1 MITHIG
7 SAVRPDSAISH
18 LSPAELPPLIPRPPR
33 WVDLL
38 LGDTRRVSVY
48 GTVQVAVSG
57 GLAQFSHCITDAA
70 DLSVEQL
77 RARVT
82 EAYVALGEAMST
94 FRRHPVRFWNFL
106 PAPGELMGP
115 GLDRYMV
122 FNAGRYDAYARSY
135 GTARAFS
142 DSLATASAV
151 GVGSNDLAIFCLALD
166 MPGTP
171 IENPRQTPSWHYSTR
186 YGPKPPCF
194 ARATIVTLEH
204 ERRVLIGGTASIV
217 GEDSRH
223 VGDPEEQVD
232 ETLTNL
238 RALIAAAR
246 GADKPAVG
254 DIARLIDV
262 RVHVPRSNDAA
273 LIRSMIETQC
283 LGLTHLEMCHSQL
296 CRPELLVEIE
306 GVAAL

>member
-1 MITHIG
+1 M
-7 SAVRPDSAISH
+7 
-18 LSPAELPPLIPRPPR
+18 
-33 WVDLL
+33 
-38 LGDTRRVSVY
+38 
-48 GTVQVAVSG
+48 
-57 GLAQFSHCITDAA
+57 
-70 DLSVEQL
+70 EQL
-77 RARVT
+77 RTRVA
-82 EAYVALGEAMST
+82 EAYVAIGEVVST
-94 FRRHPVRFWNFL
+94 FRRHPVRFWNFI

-122 FNAGRYDAYARSY
+122 FNAGRYDAYARWY
-135 GTARAFS
+135 GTVRTFS

-151 GVGSNDLAIFCLALD
+151 GVGGRDLAIFCLALD
-166 MPGTP
+166 TPGTA
-171 IENPRQTPSWHYSTR
+171 IQNPRQTPSWHYSTR

-194 ARATIVTLEH
+194 ARATVVTH
-204 ERRVLIGGTASIV
+204 GYERRVLIGGTASIV

-223 VGDPEEQVD
+223 VGDPEGQVG

-246 GADKPAVG
+246 GTDQSAG
-254 DIARLIDV
+254 DIARLTDV
-262 RVHVPRSNDAA
+262 RVYVPRSSDTA

-283 LGLTHLEMCHSQL
+283 PGLTRLEMCRSQL

>member
-1 MITHIG
+1 MITH
-7 SAVRPDSAISH
+7 SETHVRPDSAISH
-18 LSPAELPPLIPRPPR
+18 LSPAELPPLVPRPPR

-38 LGDTRRVSVY
+38 LGDTRRVSVSD
-48 GTVQVAVSG
+48 TIQVAVSG
-57 GLAQFSHCITDAA
+57 GLAQLSTCVADAA
-70 DLSVEQL
+70 GLPVGKL
-77 RARVT
+77 RARVA
-82 EAYVALGEAMST
+82 EAYVAIGEAVST
-94 FRRHPVRFWNFL
+94 LRRHPVRFWNFV
-106 PAPGELMGP
+106 PSPGEVMGP

-122 FNAGRYDAYARSY
+122 FNQGRYDAYTRWY
-135 GTARAFS
+135 GTERAFS
-142 DSLATASAV
+142 HSLATASAV
-151 GVGSNDLAIFCLALD
+151 GVGGKDLAIFCLALD

-194 ARATIVTLEH
+194 SRATIVTLGH

-223 VGDPEEQVD
+223 VGDPEAQVD

-246 GADKPAVG
+246 GGGEPAAG
-254 DIARLIDV
+254 DIARLTDV
-262 RVHVPRSNDAA
+262 RVYVRRSSDTA
-273 LIRSMIETQC
+273 LIRSMVEAQC
-283 LGLTHLEMCHSQL
+283 PGLARLEMCRSQV

-306 GVAAL
+306 GVAVL